1 MGESR
6 VLRCGK
12 GEARTQTGIALSSL
26 VPGKRRGLT
35 WTVAGP
41 PKHLAQ
47 EGRLVGGGQRE
58 LSVTQLL
65 AQAAMQQAQHH
76 VIGGT
81 WPLGGRDALWLCPSL
96 LAASCPGSSLGGGS
110 GLSTTRPCTGLFCHT
125 GLGAVTWAQK
135 L

>member
-65 AQAAMQQAQHH
+65 AQ
-76 VIGGT
+76 G
-81 WPLGGRDALWLCPSL
+81 
-96 LAASCPGSSLGGGS
+96 
-110 GLSTTRPCTGLFCHT
+110 CTG
-125 GLGAVTWAQK
+125 VNPQ
-135 L
+135 